1 MLSGHSEIEEINF
14 DSVVRVLANDEGLHQ
29 KYSCVLG
36 EEGRGSLKELVS

>member
-1 MLSGHSEIEEINF
+1 MLSGHSGIEEINF

-29 KYSCVLG
+29 KNSCVLG